1 MEGFNQRMMP
11 RRMFLRQ
18 VLTLALPIA
27 FQQLMLSLSS
37 CADTLMVTAVGQ
49 DELSAVS
56 LATQFQFI
64 FSLFLAALTL
74 SMSVLVAQYWGAGD
88 TDAVERVLA
97 FIMLYASLL
106 SLVFFAA
113 TLLLPYQLMSVMTND
128 AALTAIGAQY
138 LRISSVSYLFIG
150 LSQIYLCLMKNVG
163 AAVTGMMVS
172 TVGVAVHIVM
182 NAVLIYGWMGMPKL
196 GVLGAAASTVLS
208 RAIELTWSVI
218 AARHSGRPRMRL
230 RMMLH
235 PDVPLQK
242 DFWRYSLPVLGNEL
256 VWGCGFTMYTVIM
269 GHLGADAVAANSV
282 ANIVKDLLVCL
293 SLGLGNAGGILV
305 GNLLGRNAFDQARIM
320 GDRLCKLV
328 ALVGGGTGLLI
339 IAARP
344 LALRW
349 AGLTPQATHYLSIM
363 LFICA
368 YYAACGCMTNLTI
381 AGIFPAGGDARFG
394 FVCDAIVMWLI
405 VVPVGLLAAFVLK
418 LPVLAVYALLNT
430 DECIK
435 LVPALIHYRK
445 YRWVRNVTRSAKNR

>member
-74 SMSVLVAQYWGAGD
+74 GMSVLVAQYWGAGD

-196 GVLGAAASTVLS
+196 GVLGRGRFHGAFARN
-208 RAIELTWSVI
+208 RADMV
-218 AARHSGRPRMRL
+218 RHSGPSQRAPTYAIADDAAPGCAVAKGFL
-230 RMMLH
+230 
-235 PDVPLQK
+235 
-242 DFWRYSLPVLGNEL
+242 RYSLPVLGNEL

-269 GHLGADAVAANSV
+269 GHLGARRGGRQFRSQHRQG
-282 ANIVKDLLVCL
+282 
-293 SLGLGNAGGILV
+293 SAGV
-305 GNLLGRNAFDQARIM
+305 S
-320 GDRLCKLV
+320 K
-328 ALVGGGTGLLI
+328 
-339 IAARP
+339 P
-344 LALRW
+344 W
-349 AGLTPQATHYLSIM
+349 AG
-363 LFICA
+363 
-368 YYAACGCMTNLTI
+368 
-381 AGIFPAGGDARFG
+381 
-394 FVCDAIVMWLI
+394 
-405 VVPVGLLAAFVLK
+405 
-418 LPVLAVYALLNT
+418 
-430 DECIK
+430 
-435 LVPALIHYRK
+435 
-445 YRWVRNVTRSAKNR
+445 

>member
-1 MEGFNQRMMP
+1 
-11 RRMFLRQ
+11 MFLRQ

-74 SMSVLVAQYWGAGD
+74 GMSVLVAQYWGAGD

-182 NAVLIYGWMGMPKL
+182 NAVLIYGWM
-196 GVLGAAASTVLS
+196 
-208 RAIELTWSVI
+208 
-218 AARHSGRPRMRL
+218 
-230 RMMLH
+230 
-235 PDVPLQK
+235 
-242 DFWRYSLPVLGNEL
+242 
-256 VWGCGFTMYTVIM
+256 
-269 GHLGADAVAANSV
+269 
-282 ANIVKDLLVCL
+282 LLVMMKC
-293 SLGLGNAGGILV
+293 
-305 GNLLGRNAFDQARIM
+305 
-320 GDRLCKLV
+320 
-328 ALVGGGTGLLI
+328 ALW
-339 IAARP
+339 
-344 LALRW
+344 LR
-349 AGLTPQATHYLSIM
+349 
-363 LFICA
+363 
-368 YYAACGCMTNLTI
+368 
-381 AGIFPAGGDARFG
+381 
-394 FVCDAIVMWLI
+394 
-405 VVPVGLLAAFVLK
+405 K
-418 LPVLAVYALLNT
+418 
-430 DECIK
+430 
-435 LVPALIHYRK
+435 
-445 YRWVRNVTRSAKNR
+445 